1 MPKRVLIIQFGHH
14 GDVLLATAPVTV
26 MKKAHP
32 DCEVDML
39 VYQETADVLR
49 DNTDI
54 ARIHVV
60 DRQWKKQ
67 GLRYQIRQ
75 ELALAQALRAR
86 GYDVVVN
93 LAAPW
98 RAAALSKYSGAKK
111 RIGYA
116 LARRD
121 NAAWRWAHSDLVAP
135 ADVDTH
141 VVADNLNSLKPLKL
155 DFFGSYN
162 PVNMA
167 VSAATRASLQDKLRA
182 QGWQGE
188 DYVLV
193 HPGSRW
199 FFKCWEDE
207 KFIGLLQKLLDRGEN
222 IVLTASPDAREKA
235 MIEMITGRLKTGG
248 AAKLWVLS
256 GCLSLRELAAAIGQ
270 SKLFIGVDSVPMHM
284 AAAFDKPQ
292 VALFGPSWV
301 NRWRPYSKAAE
312 VVWAGDYGALPHPD
326 SINTDDQ
333 TRLLGAIPVDAVWQ
347 AVEKKLDAAN
357 QPQAV

>member
-1 MPKRVLIIQFGHH
+1 MLKRVLIIQFGHH

-26 MKKAHP
+26 VKKAHP

-39 VYQETADVLR
+39 VYQETADVLH

-60 DRQWKKQ
+60 DRNWKKQ
-67 GLRYQIRQ
+67 GRLYKIRQ
-75 ELALAQALRAR
+75 ELALARSLRAR
-86 GYDVVVN
+86 RYDAVVN

-98 RAAALSKYSGAKK
+98 RAAALAKYSGAKK

-135 ADVDTH
+135 GDMDTH
-141 VVADNLNSLKPLKL
+141 VVDDNLNSLKPLGL
-155 DFFGSYN
+155 PFFGSYN

-167 VSAATRASLQDKLRA
+167 VAAATRETLENKLKA

-188 DYVLV
+188 DYVLA

-199 FFKCWEDE
+199 FFKCWDDDKTVE
-207 KFIGLLQKLLDRGEN
+207 LLQKLLDSGEN

-235 MIEMITGRLKTGG
+235 MIETITGRLNTGG

-256 GCLSLRELAAAIGQ
+256 GCLTLRELAAAIGQ

-301 NRWRPYSKAAE
+301 NRWRPYSKAAS
-312 VVWAGDYGALPHPD
+312 VIWAGDYGKLPHPN
-326 SINTDDQ
+326 SINTADQ
-333 TRLLGAIPVDAVWQ
+333 TRLLGAIPVEAVWQ
-347 AVEKKLDAAN
+347 AVAKKLDAAN
-357 QPQAV
+357 YPQAV